1 LCEIHS
7 GLTKILAAKIYYFSI
22 AIQIELLAEL
32 VGKRCC
38 TFLVAQR
45 AKEIEFA
52 LDTSTSG
59 GSKAIAAA
67 VIGPSSM
74 NLGNSDGLVKNRDRK
89 SQKHEDEAFTR
100 KLAGKLAL
108 TAHLFGCL
116 NAPTQYDPALFQ
128 PG

>member
-1 LCEIHS
+1 M
-7 GLTKILAAKIYYFSI
+7 YRSI
-22 AIQIELLAEL
+22 VVVTTCYDLDTFLISMVVQIELLAEL

-108 TAHLFGCL
+108 AAHLFGCL
-116 NAPTQYDPALFQ
+116 NAPTQYDPTLFQ